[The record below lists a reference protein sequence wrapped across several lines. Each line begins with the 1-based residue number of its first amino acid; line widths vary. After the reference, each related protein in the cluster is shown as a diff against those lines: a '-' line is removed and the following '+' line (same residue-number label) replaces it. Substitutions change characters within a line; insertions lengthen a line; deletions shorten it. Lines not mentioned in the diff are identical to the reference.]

1 MGFNIILVCRSMSLW
16 MSIIIFSLLLIVT
29 QNNNGIEKSFYRFGP
44 HSNFVIM
51 GFIIDTY
58 YKYYIVVFYSVFNTI
73 FRTLHVEVLS
83 PWLVNNVQDLERKQN
98 EDIIKYAYE
107 ITTIST
113 IYTWVDWV
121 LYMNILLSQIDMV
134 IIEIIINIIST
145 NVTTYVYLNYNNY
158 KQLYSSIP

>member
-1 MGFNIILVCRSMSLW
+1 MFG
-16 MSIIIFSLLLIVT
+16 IIISLLLIVI
-29 QNNNGIEKSFYRFGP
+29 QNNNGIEKTFYRFGP
-44 HSNFVIM
+44 HNDFIIM

-58 YKYYIVVFYSVFNTI
+58 YKYSIVLFYSIFNTI

-98 EDIIKYAYE
+98 QDIIKYAYE
-107 ITTIST
+107 ITTINT
-113 IYTWVDWV
+113 IYVWVDWV

-145 NVTTYVYLNYNNY
+145 NVTTYVYLNYSSNATTDTIAN
-158 KQLYSSIP
+158 KQLYNYIP